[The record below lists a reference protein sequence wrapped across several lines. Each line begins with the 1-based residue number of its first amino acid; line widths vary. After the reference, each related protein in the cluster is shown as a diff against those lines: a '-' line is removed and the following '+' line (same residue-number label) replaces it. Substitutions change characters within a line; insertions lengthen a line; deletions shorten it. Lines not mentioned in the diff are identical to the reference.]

1 MIERAGAAINP
12 FNKRDVANDTERHG
26 TSGPILNRALCIVY
40 SRGLHIKENRY
51 QMDEEEWD
59 DC

>member
-51 QMDEEEWD
+51 
-59 DC
+59 